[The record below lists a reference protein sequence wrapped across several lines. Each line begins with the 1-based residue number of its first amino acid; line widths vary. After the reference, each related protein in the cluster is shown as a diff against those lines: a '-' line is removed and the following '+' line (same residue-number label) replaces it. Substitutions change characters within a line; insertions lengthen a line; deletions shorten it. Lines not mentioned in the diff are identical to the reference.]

1 MMQRANSLGKTLM
14 LGKIEG
20 KKRRRWQRVKWLDS
34 FTNSMDMYL
43 SILQEIVK
51 DVLQSI
57 GSQRVRHDLVTE
69 QQTC

>member
-51 DVLQSI
+51 DVLRFM
-57 GSQRVRHDLVTE
+57 G
-69 QQTC
+69 